1 MIRTLAFAIL
11 MLLATPLVLHAQGDV
26 RGVLF
31 DSLRTLEPIGNAFVT
46 VDGRPERARTD
57 RRGRFRFTTLP
68 QGIWTLRYQAPWLD
82 SLALPPITVQV
93 EVPAGGATVGVVMS
107 TPSLFR
113 MQYALC
119 GAALDEDAGMLLGM
133 VRDARGAP
141 LVGLFVGAIW
151 AEAAVATRGVTN
163 TLVGTVDTTGTG
175 GEFALCGVPRGT
187 TFMVRVGNQ
196 DFGTEELVLAL
207 DGYPMRH
214 LELVAGAAS
223 GAGSVTGRVVGE
235 GGRGIPAPTLSV
247 PGDSVR
253 GARGDDQGR
262 FVVDGLAPRSTQ
274 LFIRAIGHLPRY
286 VLLNPALGP
295 LDLGEFALAPVAQEL
310 AARRVTARAT
320 SLAELEFRQREQT
333 GNGIFV
339 DEERLKQYPVLSAT
353 ALANESIRIRS
364 TGGNF
369 PQTLIRRGADTC
381 RPRFFLDGV
390 DWGIARDGLDEK
402 EIFLNA
408 KRVEIYEAAFMPAR
422 FTDFNG
428 CGVILVWTR

>member
-1 MIRTLAFAIL
+1 MIRLVPFAIL
-11 MLLATPLVLHAQGDV
+11 ALLAMPFALPAQGDV

-31 DSLRTLEPIGNAFVT
+31 DSLRTLEPIGDAFVT

-68 QGIWTLRYQAPWLD
+68 QGVWTLRYQAPWLD
-82 SLALPPITVQV
+82 SLALPPITVPVQV
-93 EVPAGGATVGVVMS
+93 PERGATTDVVMA

-113 MQYALC
+113 MQYSLC
-119 GAALDEDAGMLLGM
+119 GAALDEDAGMLLGV

-141 LVGLFVGAIW
+141 LAGLFVGAIW
-151 AEAAVATRGVTN
+151 AEAAVANSGVTN
-163 TLVGTVDTTGTG
+163 TLVGTVDTTGAG

-187 TFMVRVGNQ
+187 TFMVRAG
-196 DFGTEELVLAL
+196 DEGFGTEELVLAL
-207 DGYPMRH
+207 DGYPMRQ
-214 LELVAGAAS
+214 LELVAGSA
-223 GAGSVTGRVVGE
+223 GDAGSVTGRVVGE
-235 GGRGIPAPTLSV
+235 GGRAISAPTLTV

-253 GARGDDQGR
+253 GARGDGQGR
-262 FVVDGLAPRSTQ
+262 FAVDGLAPRSTQ
-274 LFIRAIGHLPRY
+274 LFVRAIGHLPRY

-295 LDLGEFALAPVAQEL
+295 LDLGDLALAPVAQEL

-320 SLAELEFRQREQT
+320 SLAELEFRQRERT

-339 DEERLKQYPVLSAT
+339 DEERLKRYPVLSAT

-402 EIFLNA
+402 EIYSNA
-408 KRVEIYEAAFMPAR
+408 KRIEVYEAAFMPAR